1 MSGNIQH
8 TYGNGRTVMDYME
21 GCASGISL
29 PESTFENI
37 AERRGVFIQDAVAD
51 LDKRMK
57 DLLMA
62 DVYVQISL
70 LPSVSASVEDAHG
83 TWKHKEGST
92 QLSESDKK
100 RYLDY
105 ANSIFASYGEKTV
118 SRSGI
123 KMNCLGMRIWRRK

>member
-1 MSGNIQH
+1 M
-8 TYGNGRTVMDYME
+8 RTVMDYME

-29 PESTFENI
+29 PESTFQNI
-37 AERRGVFIQDAVAD
+37 AERREVLLQDVVSD
-51 LDKRMK
+51 LDKRTK

-100 RYLDY
+100 RYLDL
-105 ANSIFASYGEKTV
+105 ANSIFSAYGEKAV
-118 SRSGI
+118 SKSGI
-123 KMNCLGMRIWRRK
+123 KMNCLGMRIWRRR